1 MATNL
6 TVIEVPEWV
15 INVHNFRQDLFLKV
29 VEPIIVFMLGP
40 VEDGGVEQPN
50 YHDNTNH
57 NMYDPFQQQQQYQEF
72 TPMTTITNNNNTTA
86 ATTSFSNRR
95 LNFLPNYVEDVSAF
109 RETSMSFATLTM
121 LFTIMTCIMIVFLS
135 CFYHNQKT
143 SPLFISPRRHRLPR
157 LVPPPLPV
165 DGTFSWIK
173 VCFYMSDEEVRMEY
187 EFYYCYLYT
196 KILCEILYPHL
207 FFFIILLF
215 F

>member
-50 YHDNTNH
+50 YHDNSNH
-57 NMYDPFQQQQQYQEF
+57 NMYDPFQQYQQQQYQEF
-72 TPMTTITNNNNTTA
+72 TPMTTITNNNITTA
-86 ATTSFSNRR
+86 TTTSYSNRR

-173 VCFYMSDEEVRMEY
+173 VCFYISDEEVRMEY
-187 EFYYCYLYT
+187 DFYYCYIY
-196 KILCEILYPHL
+196 
-207 FFFIILLF
+207 
-215 F
+215 